1 MNSPNLLIKR
11 AIKSV
16 ASIAKARVGFPPLA
30 SGSVNI
36 FAYHRVA
43 ADIAKA
49 ENEAFYGIVVS
60 SETFRRHC
68 ELLRKAYDV
77 VSLETAMYFL
87 SGERQV
93 KRPLAVITFDDG
105 YLDFYEEA
113 FPILNEFGF
122 PATVFLPTDCI
133 GQTKPLAHDR
143 IFWLL
148 KQVFEKSIP
157 IENALLRAD
166 MKSKT
171 AREFAAI
178 KNRLKLTEAF
188 VYLRHDLREK
198 VMKSGARNSLL
209 LAPMPTASTSQI
221 LGNNECFE
229 PYTTNIYTRRTL
241 SGEHIVVNK
250 HLLNDLVRLGLW
262 NDETRQIIIAANGS
276 IQNIEGLPDV
286 LKALYKTSWELSMK
300 AIIDMSADRGAF
312 ICQSQ
317 SLNLFMES
325 ATFSKM
331 TSMHFYAW
339 QKGLKTGMYY
349 LRTRPAADPI
359 KFTLSAKHQRVRSAE
374 YADVSTPSV
383 NLMSSPTLVEDIPT
397 QVKIDFSAIKTITAK
412 ELVEA
417 ENFPNACSL
426 DDPDCM
432 ACSA

>member
-157 IENALLRAD
+157 IENALLRAN

-171 AREFAAI
+171 AREFAASR
-178 KNRLKLTEAF
+178 NRLRLTEAM
-188 VYLRHDLREK
+188 VYLPNDLRER
-198 VMKSGARNSLL
+198 VIAELE
-209 LAPMPTASTSQI
+209 I
-221 LGNNECFE
+221 ELGDFGVYPRE
-229 PYTTNIYTRRTL
+229 YR
-241 SGEHIVVNK
+241 
-250 HLLNDLVRLGLW
+250 LLNWETIREMARKGINFGGHTANHVVLPLE
-262 NDETRQIIIAANGS
+262 DESAMENEIISSKKELERQLNRKTVSFAYPNGEYNAKIRQIIANAGYKIAVTTEKRING
-276 IQNIEGLPDV
+276 QGADL
-286 LKALYKTSWELSMK
+286 LALGRISLCEESTRGITGVYSPKVAALRLS
-300 AIIDMSADRGAF
+300 
-312 ICQSQ
+312 
-317 SLNLFMES
+317 
-325 ATFSKM
+325 
-331 TSMHFYAW
+331 
-339 QKGLKTGMYY
+339 
-349 LRTRPAADPI
+349 
-359 KFTLSAKHQRVRSAE
+359 V
-374 YADVSTPSV
+374 
-383 NLMSSPTLVEDIPT
+383 
-397 QVKIDFSAIKTITAK
+397 
-412 ELVEA
+412 
-417 ENFPNACSL
+417 
-426 DDPDCM
+426 
-432 ACSA
+432 